1 MKKGNDESLEW
12 TLIRRSFAGELS
24 GEEKRQLDAWLE
36 ESPDHRAFYDRV
48 SGFDRSEG
56 ISGLSEEARKRDLD
70 RYVENL
76 RQYKRKSSKRRLIS
90 FTRYAA
96 VLLVMLS
103 VGLYFRYANRPQEG
117 VTGDAPAL
125 AVHGKVQ
132 PILITGNGTR
142 VNLAEQGELLR
153 EISGGSASSGKN
165 GIVYTGTSAQ
175 SQKTEHHTLIIPRG
189 GEYRVELADG
199 SVVWLNSESEFSYPV
214 NFSDTTREVTLKGE
228 AYFEVA
234 KDVKPFK
241 VRVNDVVVKVYGT
254 RFNVN
259 SYDPKMVQTVLVEGK
274 VGVRSLQHPSKEQM
288 IKPNEMAEVSTETG
302 TCVVS
307 TVDASAYIAWR
318 EGYFSFEG
326 ESLEQ
331 IMEKLSRW
339 YDVEVTFASDDVR
352 ALRFS
357 GRVERNED
365 FRSVLNLLGRTL
377 LVKFNVEGNKIT
389 ITK

>member
-24 GEEKRQLDAWLE
+24 GEEQQQLDAWLE
-36 ESPDHRAFYDRV
+36 ASPDHRAFYDRV

-76 RQYKRKSSKRRLIS
+76 RQYKRKSSKRRLILL
-90 FTRYAA
+90 TRYAA

-117 VTGDAPAL
+117 IAGDDLAL

-153 EISGGSASSGKN
+153 EISGGSVSSEKN

-175 SQKTEHHTLIIPRG
+175 NQKTEHHTLIIPRG

-214 NFSDTTREVTLKGE
+214 NFSDTTREVILKGE

-234 KDVKPFK
+234 KDAKPFK

-274 VGVRSLQHPSKEQM
+274 VGVRSLLHPSKEQM

-339 YDVEVTFASDDVR
+339 YDVEVTFANDDVR

-365 FRSVLNLLGRTL
+365 FRGVLNLLGRTL